1 MRNKKEEVIHIGGP
15 YNILVY
21 ILVALISTGIG
32 YFFRKINAEKKIISA
47 EQKASQIL
55 LNAKKEAETIKK
67 ESIFEAK
74 EEIHTLR
81 TNLDKETRERR
92 AEVQRA
98 ERRNIQRE
106 ESLDKKE
113 KEYEK
118 KSKDLHIELKQ
129 LSNRKKQIDEQKV
142 LQANELQRISQMTKE
157 EAKQELLEK
166 IDKKLTR
173 EKANRIRKIEEE
185 LNEESVKMSQ
195 NILANTIHRISSEF
209 VGENTVSV
217 VNLPND
223 EMKGRIIGREGR
235 NIRALEK
242 ETGTDLIIDDTPEA
256 VVISC
261 FDPMRREIAKLALEK
276 LITDGRIHP
285 ARIEEMVAKA
295 TKEIDEKMKEEG
307 KNALFELEMSKVH
320 PELVKLLG
328 RLQFRTSYGQNVLS
342 HSIEVAKAAVY
353 IAKELGANVKI
364 AKRAALFHDIG
375 KAIDTEVEGTH
386 VELGM
391 QLLKKYG
398 ESKKVIHAM
407 STHHGDYEPETVE
420 AVIVTAADVISA
432 SRPGARREILNSYI
446 KRLEGLEKIA
456 NDYDGVEKSFAIQAG
471 REIRIIVMPDK
482 INDDQMVLL
491 SRDISKRIQ
500 DEMEYPG
507 QVKVHLIR
515 ESRTV
520 AYAK

>member
-1 MRNKKEEVIHIGGP
+1 MIHIGGP
-15 YNILVY
+15 YSILVY
-21 ILVALISTGIG
+21 ILVALVSIGIG
-32 YFFRKINAEKKIISA
+32 YFFRKINAEKKIVSA

-55 LNAKKEAETIKK
+55 INAKKEAETIKK

-98 ERRNIQRE
+98 ERRNIQKE

-129 LSNRKKQIDEQKV
+129 LANRKKQIDEQKV

-173 EKANRIRKIEEE
+173 EKAQRIRKIEEE
-185 LNEESVKMSQ
+185 INEEAVKMSQ
-195 NILANTIHRISSEF
+195 NILCNTIHRISSEF

-276 LITDGRIHP
+276 LISDGRIHP

-295 TKEIDEKMKEEG
+295 TKEIEDKMKEEG

-407 STHHGDYEPETVE
+407 STHHGDYEPESIE

-456 NDYDGVEKSFAIQAG
+456 NDYEGVEKSFAIQAG

-482 INDDQMVLL
+482 VNDDQMVLL